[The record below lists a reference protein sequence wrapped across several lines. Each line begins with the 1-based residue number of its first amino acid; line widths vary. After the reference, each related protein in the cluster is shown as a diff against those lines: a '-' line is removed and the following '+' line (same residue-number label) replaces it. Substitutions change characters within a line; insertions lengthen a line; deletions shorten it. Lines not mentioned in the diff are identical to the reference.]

1 MRVVLAIV
9 GISLLAASCVTNT
22 TPSDGT
28 EHPGTPEQRELG
40 RQLVLCVARNQAS
53 FDNGRSDAET
63 VGKALIDGPCY
74 KDNLRLSESLARDL
88 DPQARRELMRRPQS
102 FEYELATRTV
112 RRKRGETIE

>member
-1 MRVVLAIV
+1 MRVGLAVV

-53 FDNGRSDAET
+53 FDDGRSDAAT

-74 KDNLRLSESLARDL
+74 KDTLRFSETFARDG
-88 DPQARRELMRRPQS
+88 DPQTRREWMRRPQF
-102 FEYELATRTV
+102 FEYDLATRTV
-112 RRKRGETIE
+112 KRKRGETVE